1 MDATRRPVSELMQ
14 REVVTLRLDDRL
26 ALADDTMRLGRVRH
40 MPVLDGDRLVGVVS
54 NRDLLAASLTTA
66 LRFEPAQRRAFMRAV
81 EVREVMSKDVV
92 SVGPDTPAGDAARLM
107 IQRRIG
113 CLPVVKGEAQLV
125 GLLTETD
132 LLRAAY
138 LGDEDPEAAVVA
150 SGETRRKNVSD
161 WKQRLDADLDELRRI
176 RDELR
181 VRMHL
186 GKQDAKDLWEKL
198 ERRFGELEAQGKR
211 TAERTQEPLHDI
223 AEASRHLVD
232 ELRRGYRELRGRL

>member
-1 MDATRRPVSELMQ
+1 MIATRRPVSELMQ
-14 REVVTLRLDDRL
+14 RDVVTLRLDDRL

-40 MPVLDGDRLVGVVS
+40 MPVLDGDRLVGIVS

-66 LRFEPAQRRAFMRAV
+66 LRFEPEHRRAFMRAV

-92 SVGPDTPAGDAARLM
+92 SIGPDTPVAEAARLM
-107 IQRRIG
+107 LERKIG

-125 GLLTETD
+125 GLVTETD

-138 LGDEDPEAAVVA
+138 LGGEDSEAVVVET
-150 SGETRRKNVSD
+150 SETRRQDVSD
-161 WKQRLDADLDELRRI
+161 WKQRLEQELNELRRI

-181 VRMHL
+181 VRVHL
-186 GKQDAKDLWEKL
+186 ARQDAKDQWEKL
-198 ERRFGELEAQGKR
+198 EKRFGELESHGKR
-211 TAERTQEPLHDI
+211 LAERTHEPLHEL

-232 ELRRGYRELRGRL
+232 ELRRGYRELRGKL